1 MKGKIDVYGLGI
13 SLGQLHHCQDFCR
26 KRGLEAEL
34 FLGPAEALPFKN
46 DAFAATF
53 HVGGINFF
61 GDKRAAA
68 IDEMIRV
75 GRPGTKIAIADE
87 NEKAVKGFDQLPG
100 FRRLFEKKRETVTI
114 PADLV
119 PAAMHDIKADSI
131 WKGAG

>member
-1 MKGKIDVYGLGI
+1 MTEQTAYQRSGVDTKAGDIAIELMRQDVQNTHKGRVIGG
-13 SLGQLHHCQDFCR
+13 
-26 KRGLEAEL
+26 
-34 FLGPAEALPFKN
+34 
-46 DAFAATF
+46 
-53 HVGGINFF
+53 VGGFAGLF
-61 GDKRAAA
+61 DASALRDYRHPVLATSTDG
-68 IDEMIRV
+68 V
-75 GRPGTKIAIADE
+75 GTKIAIADE